1 MFVPATYSGVMRVE
15 SVKGAI
21 RFLPCFASHMRVLK
35 QTDREKMVTF
45 GENIVDELCEVAT
58 RSGQIVVGLAGR
70 DEYKKAGGMWK
81 RLFE

>member
-1 MFVPATYSGVMRVE
+1 
-15 SVKGAI
+15 
-21 RFLPCFASHMRVLK
+21 MRVLK

-45 GENIVDELCEVAT
+45 GENIVDELCEVTT